1 MVEGGRRIPRMETKT
16 LRTHYSTL
24 ESLGMHQ
31 PAAFTG
37 DGWYEWL
44 INEYIPAQGKKDLGV
59 FLDVGGDVTQYILWK
74 MLERGK
80 IKSPVLAVELRR
92 RYRDVHGV
100 CDLMKDGKC
109 RETRK

>member
-1 MVEGGRRIPRMETKT
+1 MKSECSI
-16 LRTHYSTL
+16 L

-31 PAAFTG
+31 LEAFTG

-44 INEYIPAQGKKDLGV
+44 INEYIPAQGKKDMGV

-92 RYRDVHGV
+92 SFRDVHGV
-100 CDLMKDGKC
+100 CDLMEDGKC
-109 RETRK
+109 RESRK